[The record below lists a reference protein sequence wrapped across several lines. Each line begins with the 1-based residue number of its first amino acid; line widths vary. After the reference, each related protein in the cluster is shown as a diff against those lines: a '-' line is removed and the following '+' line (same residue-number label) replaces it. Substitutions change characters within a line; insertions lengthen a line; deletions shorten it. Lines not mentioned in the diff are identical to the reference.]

1 MTFELGVV
9 RVWQVDA
16 GQLIKAANT
25 WRKLVGSIDQHT
37 LSIIYEDLEVCY
49 FYDFTKDI
57 IYLSLF
63 KQIVF
68 TFFIRE
74 M

>member
-37 LSIIYEDLEVCY
+37 LSIIYEDLEVYY
-49 FYDFTKDI
+49 FYDFHKGL
-57 IYLSLF
+57 YF
-63 KQIVF
+63 RFV
-68 TFFIRE
+68 
-74 M
+74 

>member
-9 RVWQVDA
+9 RVWKVDA
-16 GQLIKAANT
+16 VQLIKAANT
-25 WRKLVGSIDQHT
+25 FRKLVGSTDQHT

-49 FYDFTKDI
+49 YYDFHKGYI
-57 IYLSLF
+57 LGLF

-68 TFFIRE
+68 TFVIRE